1 MRANT
6 LAILKEYFGKDFK
19 IPLPEIEKTNYH
31 KTPEEIVARLY
42 IQGAMN
48 ALTNENIDHDSLL
61 QDMKS
66 QDIYKFHEPDD
77 EYFFQTP
84 HEKLKEQD
92 IIDMSWHIENFFVFA
107 WCFKIIEIKP
117 IWKKF
122 RLSSKQDEQLPLCI
136 PCADFIQKN
145 PLRPIEEVLQ
155 QLDLLYCL
163 HWLLREDDPVIKR
176 KVSLDIVIERRHV
189 LEWLISDDSWYD
201 VSLDT

>member
-1 MRANT
+1 MRSNT

-77 EYFFQTP
+77 EYFFSSLYIVLT
-84 HEKLKEQD
+84 
-92 IIDMSWHIENFFVFA
+92 I
-107 WCFKIIEIKP
+107 KIICP
-117 IWKKF
+117 
-122 RLSSKQDEQLPLCI
+122 P
-136 PCADFIQKN
+136 QKIIAKIN
-145 PLRPIEEVLQ
+145 GL
-155 QLDLLYCL
+155 
-163 HWLLREDDPVIKR
+163 
-176 KVSLDIVIERRHV
+176 
-189 LEWLISDDSWYD
+189 
-201 VSLDT
+201 